1 MTKTQYCVIVYT
13 TPNGVV
19 NFYFVKH
26 RLVFGK
32 DNIMQAILHGE
43 YLDTFKG
50 KDKNG
55 KPYVWSTLYSNGDM
69 VRLYGVDL
77 SVHDKFTPID
87 IPVNIYG
94 KELSVRALKD

>member
-1 MTKTQYCVIVYT
+1 
-13 TPNGVV
+13 
-19 NFYFVKH
+19 
-26 RLVFGK
+26 
-32 DNIMQAILHGE
+32 MQAMLYGE

-55 KPYVWSTLYSNGDM
+55 KPYVWSTVYSNGDM

-77 SVHDKFTPID
+77 STNQKFTSVE

-94 KELSVRALKD
+94 KELSVRAVKEP